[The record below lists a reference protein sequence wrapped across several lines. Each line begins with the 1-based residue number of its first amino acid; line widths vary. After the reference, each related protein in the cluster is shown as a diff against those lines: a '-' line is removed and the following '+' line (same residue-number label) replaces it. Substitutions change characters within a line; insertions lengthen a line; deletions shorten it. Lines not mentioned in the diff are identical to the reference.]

1 MKGWTFITSH
11 GLILNYIAG
20 QPRSTA
26 RQIASAIHITEWSVH
41 RVIAE
46 LEKEGYI
53 QRQRSGRKNI
63 YAVKPSLR
71 LRHETVRDVMVGDL
85 LKVLSGKRKKRAA
98 DSTPN
103 A

>member
-1 MKGWTFITSH
+1 MKDWTFITSH
-11 GLILNYIAG
+11 GLILNYIAS

-26 RQIASAIHITEWSVH
+26 RQIASAIQITEWSVH

-63 YAVKPSLR
+63 YAVNPSLH
-71 LRHETVRDVMVGDL
+71 LRHETVRDVMAGDL
-85 LKVLSGKRKKRAA
+85 LRVLSGKRKRRGS
-98 DSTPN
+98 ST
-103 A
+103 ASDV